1 VTNPPNTSRAGAN
14 GASEIP
20 LAVRCR
26 GVTRSFESATGRTP
40 VLQGI
45 DLDLPSGEIAMLLG
59 PSGCGKTTLIQI
71 LAAMLDADAGECRV
85 FDTPITAM
93 NAVARTR
100 FRQQMIGF
108 CFQQFQ
114 LIPTLSAAENAA
126 MPLLIAGVP
135 MRKAVERSR
144 YELDA
149 LGLGDRHHYLPNQLS
164 GGQQQRVAIARAVVH
179 EPRLVVCDEPT
190 SALDHRAG
198 LAVMTLLRDRIMRP
212 DRCVIVVTH
221 DNRILPYADR
231 TCHMQDGRITSV
243 DAGAPLHL
251 ESHT

>member
-1 VTNPPNTSRAGAN
+1 MREHTASFVATPLNNNTAD
-14 GASEIP
+14 EP

-26 GVTRSFESATGRTP
+26 GITRSFESATGRTP
-40 VLQGI
+40 VLHGV

-71 LAAMLDADAGECRV
+71 LAAMLDADSGECRV
-85 FDTPITAM
+85 FDTPITSLD
-93 NAVARTR
+93 AVARTR

-114 LIPTLSAAENAA
+114 LIPTLNAAENAA
-126 MPLLIAGVP
+126 MPLLIAGMP
-135 MRKAVERSR
+135 MKKAVERAR
-144 YELDA
+144 HELDA
-149 LGLGDRHHYLPNQLS
+149 LGLGDRTHALPNQLS

-198 LAVMTLLRDRIMRP
+198 QAVMTLLRDRIMRP

-221 DNRILPYADR
+221 DNRILAYADR
-231 TCHMQDGRITSV
+231 TCHMEDGRITAV
-243 DAGAPLHL
+243 DARAPIH
-251 ESHT
+251 H

>member
-1 VTNPPNTSRAGAN
+1 
-14 GASEIP
+14 
-20 LAVRCR
+20 
-26 GVTRSFESATGRTP
+26 
-40 VLQGI
+40 
-45 DLDLPSGEIAMLLG
+45 MLLG

-85 FDTPITAM
+85 FGTPITALDV
-93 NAVARTR
+93 VARTR

-126 MPLLIAGVP
+126 VPLLIAGMP
-135 MRKAVERSR
+135 MKRAVERAKH
-144 YELDA
+144 ELDA
-149 LGLGDRHHYLPNQLS
+149 LGLGDRTNALPTQLS

-198 LAVMTLLRDRIMRP
+198 QAVMTLLRDRIMRP

-221 DNRILPYADR
+221 DSRILAYADR
-231 TCHMQDGRITSV
+231 TCHMDDGRITSV
-243 DAGAPLHL
+243 DVGSPTH
-251 ESHT
+251 H